1 MALRIWTI
9 PNQITFLRLGF
20 IPLFIILVYYERY
33 DWALG
38 VLIVAGLTDGV
49 DGLLARRLNQKSPLG
64 AILDPIADKL
74 LLSSSFFI
82 LALKGKIH
90 WWLTIL
96 VLSRDLLLL
105 ITAAVII
112 LVAGYRPFPPSIY
125 GKWTTA
131 FQIFLVFGVVLAA
144 TVQQPWLG
152 PVNSILTMIVAALT
166 VFSGFHYGV
175 INARRLSASPAD
187 PASYH

>member
-1 MALRIWTI
+1 MALRVWTV

-20 IPLFIILVYYERY
+20 IPLFIILIDYERY
-33 DWALG
+33 GWALI
-38 VLIVAGLTDGV
+38 VLIVAGLTDGI
-49 DGLLARRLNQKSPLG
+49 DGLLARRLNQKSSLG

-112 LVAGYRPFPPSIY
+112 IAAGYRPFPPSIY
-125 GKWTTA
+125 GKWTTTL
-131 FQIFLVFGVVLAA
+131 QIVLVFVVVLAA
-144 TVQQPWLG
+144 TVQQAWLD
-152 PVNSILTMIVAALT
+152 PLNRTLTILVAALT

-175 INARRLSASPAD
+175 INARRLSSP
-187 PASYH
+187 S